1 MAARLAPVSSPQ
13 PAAPDFDLTDA
24 ELRRTRSIKWTYP
37 WTAPGHAGGHPGGHR
52 DVLPAWVAEMDVRPC
67 PPVAAALHEAVDR
80 GVLGYPAP
88 DGATGVPEATA
99 AVLARRFG
107 QVVDPARVVLAGD
120 VMAAVR
126 LVLETLCEPAPVV
139 VPLPSYP
146 PFLQVAPLTGRELR
160 FVATGT
166 NGGGLDL
173 DALDAAFAAGART
186 LLLSSPHNPTGR
198 VWSRAELEAVRDLA
212 VGYGARVISDEVHAL
227 LTLPGARHTP
237 YAELDGTADHVT
249 TVTSASKAFNLPG
262 VKCAQIVAGSDADL
276 RALRAAPLVA
286 NHGLSPLGAVATVA
300 AYTDGDAWLDAL
312 LGELQQR
319 THRFAAVLADRLP
332 GLTWAPPQATY
343 LAWLDLAPYLAGL
356 GTEAGGVGG
365 ADRADRADRAE
376 RDAAALVLR
385 RSGLAL
391 GRGADFGPGRGFPGH
406 VRVTLATS
414 AERLD
419 RIVERLVTALPDAT
433 GGAAAI
439 G

>member
-1 MAARLAPVSSPQ
+1 MSATPAPG
-13 PAAPDFDLTDA
+13 PDFDLTDD
-24 ELRRTRSIKWTYP
+24 ELRATRSIKWTYP
-37 WTAPGHAGGHPGGHR
+37 WTAPDDAGGHRG
-52 DVLPAWVAEMDVRPC
+52 VLPAWVAEMDVRPC
-67 PPVAAALHEAVDR
+67 PPVAAALHDAVDH

-99 AVLARRFG
+99 GILARRFG
-107 QVVDPARVVLAGD
+107 QAVEPARVVLAGD

-146 PFLQVAPLTGRELR
+146 PFLQVVPLTGRELR
-160 FVATGT
+160 FVPTGP
-166 NGGGLDL
+166 GDRGGLDL

-212 VGYGARVISDEVHAL
+212 LRHGARVISDEVHAL
-227 LTLPGARHTP
+227 LTLPGARHVP
-237 YAELDGTADHVT
+237 YAAVDGTAGHVT

-262 VKCAQIVAGSDADL
+262 VKCAQIVAGSDGDL

-312 LGELQQR
+312 LVELEQR
-319 THRFAAVLADRLP
+319 SHRFAAVLADRLP
-332 GLTWAPPQATY
+332 ALTWVPPQATY
-343 LAWLDLAPYLAGL
+343 LAWLDLAPALGAGL
-356 GTEAGGVGG
+356 APGGGDT
-365 ADRADRADRAE
+365 AP
-376 RDAAALVLR
+376 DAAAHVLR

-391 GRGADFGPGRGFPGH
+391 GRGADFGPGRGFTGH

-414 AERLD
+414 VERLE
-419 RIVERLVTALPDAT
+419 RITDRLVTALPGAAR
-433 GGAAAI
+433 GAAAI

>member
-1 MAARLAPVSSPQ
+1 MSATPA
-13 PAAPDFDLTDA
+13 AAPDFDVTDD
-24 ELRRTRSIKWTYP
+24 ELRATRSIKWTYP
-37 WTAPGHAGGHPGGHR
+37 WAAPAGPGGHPG
-52 DVLPAWVAEMDVRPC
+52 VLPAWVAEMDVRPC

-99 AVLARRFG
+99 ALLARRFG

-146 PFLQVAPLTGRELR
+146 PFLQVVPLTGRELR
-160 FVATGT
+160 FVSTGPH
-166 NGGGLDL
+166 GGPGLDL

-198 VWSRAELEAVRDLA
+198 VWDRAELEAVRDLA
-212 VGYGARVISDEVHAL
+212 LRHGARVISDEVHAL

-237 YAELDGTADHVT
+237 YAGLDGTAGHVT
-249 TVTSASKAFNLPG
+249 TVTSASKAFDLPG

-300 AYTDGDAWLDAL
+300 AYSQGDAWLDAL
-312 LGELQQR
+312 LVELEQR
-319 THRFAAVLADRLP
+319 AHRFAAVLAARLP
-332 GLTWAPPQATY
+332 AVTWAPPQATY
-343 LAWLDLAPYLAGL
+343 LAWLDLAPALGAG
-356 GTEAGGVGG
+356 
-365 ADRADRADRAE
+365 RADL
-376 RDAAALVLR
+376 DAAALVLR

-391 GRGADFGPGRGFPGH
+391 GRGADFGPERGFPGH

-414 AERLD
+414 AERLE
-419 RIVERLVTALPDAT
+419 RIADRLVTALPDAM